1 MTSSRNYRG
10 KSPEERKEARRLRL
24 LHAAISQFGEV
35 GYRAT
40 TVQAICDAAGLTKR
54 YFYESYK
61 DSNHLLEECFRV
73 SVGELIEE
81 LSDYAA
87 GQAAL
92 APRARARAIL
102 TRYFE
107 ALRDDPGQS
116 RLFLLDAE
124 GVSAGVTAAM
134 HDAERAMA
142 DLLVPA
148 DLFGFGDASASL
160 YRLGAMSGLA
170 RISSLWIAGNC
181 VLPVAEVVESGLRLF
196 DSALQPAA
204 GSS

>member
-1 MTSSRNYRG
+1 MGPARNYRG
-10 KSPEERKEARRLRL
+10 RSPEERKEARRLSIL
-24 LHAAISQFGEV
+24 QAAISVFGDV
-35 GYRAT
+35 GYRAA

-61 DSNHLLEECFRV
+61 DSNDLLEECFKV

-81 LSDYAA
+81 LSAYAVEHGA
-87 GQAAL
+87 VD
-92 APRARARAIL
+92 PRSRTRAVL

-107 ALRDDPGQS
+107 TLRDDPGQA

-124 GVSAGVTAAM
+124 GVSPGVTGAM

-148 DLFGFGDASASL
+148 ELFAPDDTRATLF
-160 YRLGAMSGLA
+160 RLGTMAGIA

-181 VLPVAEVVESGLRLF
+181 TLPLQDVVESGLSLF
-196 DSALQPAA
+196 ESVLPRPPLA
-204 GSS
+204 

>member
-1 MTSSRNYRG
+1 MGPARNYRG
-10 KSPEERKEARRLRL
+10 RSPEERKEARRLSIL
-24 LHAAISQFGEV
+24 QAAISVFGDV
-35 GYRAT
+35 GYRAA

-61 DSNHLLEECFRV
+61 DSNDLLEECFRV

-81 LSDYAA
+81 LSAYAA
-87 GQAAL
+87 EQGAVD
-92 APRARARAIL
+92 PRSRTRAIL

-107 ALRDDPGQS
+107 SLRDDPGQS

-124 GVSAGVTAAM
+124 GVSPGVTSAM

-148 DLFGFGDASASL
+148 ELFAPDDARSAL
-160 YRLGAMSGLA
+160 FRLGAMSGIA
-170 RISSLWIAGNC
+170 RVSSLWIAGNC
-181 VLPVAEVVESGLRLF
+181 ALPIQDVVESGLSLF
-196 DSALQPAA
+196 DSVLPRHPLA
-204 GSS
+204 